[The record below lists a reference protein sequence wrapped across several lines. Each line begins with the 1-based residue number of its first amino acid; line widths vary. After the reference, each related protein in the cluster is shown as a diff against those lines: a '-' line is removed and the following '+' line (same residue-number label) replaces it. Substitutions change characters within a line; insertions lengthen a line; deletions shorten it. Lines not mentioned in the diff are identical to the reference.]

1 MKAAARAIFHLLQR
15 LATTGVSDLYQW
27 NKYIVKKK
35 GDEDKDNY
43 KLQGFLM
50 LGFLHHMLFTI

>member
-35 GDEDKDNY
+35 GDEDTG
-43 KLQGFLM
+43 KLQLRD
-50 LGFLHHMLFTI
+50 TIQTLEVPSI